1 MTDYLAKFSGALPG
15 GLRWSSG
22 LDINSSQT
30 PDALLTTVAA
40 ALGDMWT
47 NGTYGLGS
55 QYVPAVTLDELVLY
69 TVDGT
74 FHATSKVEEGL
85 AHVGTSGDAAV
96 ADGSA
101 MTILKRTA
109 GLKRN
114 QRGFLSFPAPV
125 EGTLVAGKW
134 TVPTRDRFGAALEA
148 VRTTIQADGS
158 YIFVHTGAEATKGGI
173 PPYTKTVVTKLS
185 ASDKPG
191 SREQRVNK
199 QTATYS

>member
-1 MTDYLAKFSGALPG
+1 MTDYLAKFGGALPG

-22 LDINSSQT
+22 LGITSSQT
-30 PDALLTTVAA
+30 PDALLATVAA
-40 ALGDMWT
+40 ALADMWS
-47 NGTYGLGS
+47 NGTYGIGA

-69 TVDGT
+69 TLDGT

-96 ADGSA
+96 TDGST

-114 QRGFLSFPAPV
+114 QRGFLSFPPPV
-125 EGTLVAGKW
+125 EGVLVAGKW
-134 TVPTRDRFGAALEA
+134 TVTTRDRFGDALEA
-148 VRTTIQADGS
+148 VRTSIQSDGS
-158 YIFVHTGAEATKGGI
+158 YIYVHTGAEETKGGI
-173 PPYTKTVVTKLS
+173 PAYTKTVVTKLS

-199 QTATYS
+199 QVATYS